1 MHIWYNSPM
10 GYWINKA
17 VWFLSNPLDVGVVLI
32 AVGIWLSWHRPSSAF
47 WARLGR
53 WMCRAGAIILLLLS
67 LPITGYVLG
76 YGLERN
82 YEERDPKDVPEG
94 DVALDLAGSWQRAWY
109 AAELVKAK
117 RAKWLITSGVGVDRL
132 DAKLIRDL
140 GVKEPALILDV
151 DARNTEENIKN
162 ARRVFGEWYLPDGQP
177 LAASRLPRVLV
188 VTTAVHMPRSMLLMR
203 KYWPEAQAIPAP
215 TEFMVKRKDSKG
227 ICWDSFVPSLCA
239 LECNLAFY
247 HEYLG
252 YMAYRWLKR

>member
-1 MHIWYNSPM
+1 
-10 GYWINKA
+10 
-17 VWFLSNPLDVGVVLI
+17 
-32 AVGIWLSWHRPSSAF
+32 
-47 WARLGR
+47 
-53 WMCRAGAIILLLLS
+53 MCRAGAIILLLLS

-117 RAKWLITSGVGVDRL
+117 RVKWLITSGVGVDRL

-140 GVKEPALILDV
+140 GVKEPTLILDV
-151 DARNTEENIKN
+151 EARNTEENIKN
-162 ARRVFGEWYLPDGQP
+162 ARRVFGEWCLPCDQSP
-177 LAASRLPRVLV
+177 ATSHQSPVTNHQPRVLV

>member
-1 MHIWYNSPM
+1 M

-47 WARLGR
+47 WASLGR
-53 WMCRAGAIILLLLS
+53 WMCCAGAIILLLLS
-67 LPITGYVLG
+67 LPITGRVLG

-82 YEERDPKDVPEG
+82 YEERDPKDVQEG
-94 DVALDLAGSWQRAWY
+94 DVALDLAGGWQRAWY

-151 DARNTEENIKN
+151 DARNTEENVKN
-162 ARRVFGEWYLPDGQP
+162 ARRVFCERCMLDGQP
-177 LAASRLPRVLV
+177 LAASRQPRVLV
-188 VTTAVHMPRSMLLMR
+188 VTTAVHMPRSLLLMR

-215 TEFMVKRKDSKG
+215 TEFMVKRRDSKG
-227 ICWDSFVPSLCA
+227 IDWGHFVPSLGS
-239 LECNLAFY
+239 LEVSLAFY

-252 YMAYRWLKR
+252 YAAYRWLKR

>member
-1 MHIWYNSPM
+1 M

-17 VWFLSNPLDVGVVLI
+17 VWFLSSPLDVSIALI
-32 AVGIWLSWHRPSSAF
+32 AVGIWLTWHRSCSDF
-47 WARLGR
+47 WAHLGR
-53 WMCRAGAIILLLLS
+53 WMARVGAIILLLIS
-67 LPITGYVLG
+67 LPITGHVLG

-94 DVALDLAGSWQRAWY
+94 EVVLDLAGSWQRAWY

-117 RAKWLITSGVGVDRL
+117 RAKWLITSGEGVDRL

-151 DARNTEENIKN
+151 EARNTEENVKN
-162 ARRVFGEWYLPDGQP
+162 ARRVFGERCLLDGQP
-177 LAASRLPRVLV
+177 LSASHQPRVLV
-188 VTTAVHMPRSMLLMR
+188 VTTAVHMPRSLLLMR

-227 ICWDSFVPSLCA
+227 ISWDSFIPSLCA
-239 LECNLAFY
+239 LEYNLAFY

-252 YMAYRWLKR
+252 YAAYRWLKR

>member
-1 MHIWYNSPM
+1 M

-17 VWFLSNPLDVGVVLI
+17 VWLLTNPFDVGIALI
-32 AVGIWLSWHRPSSAF
+32 AVGMWLIWRRSCSAF
-47 WARLGR
+47 WMRSGCRLVWIGV
-53 WMCRAGAIILLLLS
+53 ILLLVLS

-94 DVALDLAGSWQRAWY
+94 DVALDLGGSWQRAWY

-151 DARNTEENIKN
+151 EARNTEENIKN
-162 ARRVFGEWYLPDGQP
+162 AKKVFAGRCLPVDQSPVTNHQP
-177 LAASRLPRVLV
+177 KVLV
-188 VTTAVHMPRSMLLMR
+188 VTTAVHMPRSMLLMQ
-203 KYWPEAQAIPAP
+203 KYWPEAAAIPAP

-239 LECNLAFY
+239 MEYNLAFY

-252 YMAYRWLKR
+252 YAAYRWLKR

>member
-1 MHIWYNSPM
+1 M

-151 DARNTEENIKN
+151 DARNTEENVKN
-162 ARRVFGEWYLPDGQP
+162 AKKVFAERCLPCDQSPATSHQSPVTNHQP
-177 LAASRLPRVLV
+177 KVLV

-203 KYWPEAQAIPAP
+203 KYWPEVQAIPAP

-252 YMAYRWLKR
+252 YAAYRWLKR

>member
-1 MHIWYNSPM
+1 
-10 GYWINKA
+10 
-17 VWFLSNPLDVGVVLI
+17 
-32 AVGIWLSWHRPSSAF
+32 
-47 WARLGR
+47 
-53 WMCRAGAIILLLLS
+53 MCRAGAIILLLLS

-117 RAKWLITSGVGVDRL
+117 RVKWLITSGVGVDRL

-140 GVKEPALILDV
+140 GVKEPTLILAV
-151 DARNTEENIKN
+151 EARNTEENIKN
-162 ARRVFGEWYLPDGQP
+162 ARRVFGEWCLPDGQP

>member
-1 MHIWYNSPM
+1 M
-10 GYWINKA
+10 GYWINKV
-17 VWFLSNPLDVGVVLI
+17 VWFLSNPLDVGIVLI
-32 AVGIWLSWHRPSSAF
+32 AVGIWLTWHRSCSAF

-53 WMCRAGAIILLLLS
+53 WMARAGVIIILLLS
-67 LPITGYVLG
+67 LPITAHVLG

-82 YEERDPKDVPEG
+82 YEEHDPKDTPEG
-94 DVALDLAGSWQRAWY
+94 EVVLDLAGSWQRAWY

-151 DARNTEENIKN
+151 DARNTEENVKN
-162 ARRVFGEWYLPDGQP
+162 AKKVFAERCLPCDQSPATSHQSPVTNHQP
-177 LAASRLPRVLV
+177 KVLV

-203 KYWPEAQAIPAP
+203 KYWPEVQAIPAP